1 MTLPNRARA
10 TGSTTGIVRRSSA
23 DRPPTALGAGQTR
36 WGNAFPRA
44 VASGI
49 LKVGPILLPCAVLDN
64 GTRVLTQVAL
74 LHAVTYGRAR
84 SPRAGTRLTADWV
97 PTFLTVDNLHPYI
110 DDEVL
115 RYSTPIRYRSE
126 LGTLSQG
133 YAAMLLPVV
142 CSVYLHA
149 REDDVL
155 TASQLRIAQRASIL
169 LRALSNSDILALVDE
184 ATGFRDQQAGAE
196 LTHLLAEYIAPEL
209 VAWTNR
215 FPDEFFAQVC
225 RLEGLPYRPGAIKG
239 PSDIARCVYAYI
251 YERLSPETLD
261 TLRKPQAAIKDRTYR
276 NHAHHLFL
284 EVDTGNPHLDSQI
297 VLVTV
302 LMRISKTKVEFAR
315 VFDDTFSTSSSP
327 RPPLAVE
334 PPTDH

>member
-1 MTLPNRARA
+1 
-10 TGSTTGIVRRSSA
+10 
-23 DRPPTALGAGQTR
+23 
-36 WGNAFPRA
+36 
-44 VASGI
+44 
-49 LKVGPILLPCAVLDN
+49 VGPILLPCAVLDN

-97 PTFLTVDNLHPYI
+97 PTFLKADNLHPYI

-169 LRALSNSDILALVDE
+169 SRALSSSDILALVDE
-184 ATGFRDQQAGAE
+184 ATGFRDQQARAE

-215 FPDEFFAQVC
+215 FPDEFLRSGVPTRGFA
-225 RLEGLPYRPGAIKG
+225 
-239 PSDIARCVYAYI
+239 
-251 YERLSPETLD
+251 LSPGCNQRSVAYRTLGLRLHLRTADTGETLD
-261 TLRKPQAAIKDRTYR
+261 KLREPQAAIKDRTCR

-302 LMRISKTKVEFAR
+302 LMRISKTKVAFER

-327 RPPLAVE
+327 RPPLVVE
-334 PPTDH
+334 LPTDH